1 MFNTENLKKEKKN
14 KEKNIEH
21 CNEKEASC
29 LGESKRFLKKVRKV
43 FYEKGNHLGNEGK
56 RIILRKKNENENV

>member
-1 MFNTENLKKEKKN
+1 MRQKRDVLKRVKVFKK
-14 KEKNIEH
+14 I
-21 CNEKEASC
+21 
-29 LGESKRFLKKVRKV
+29 RKV